1 MVYRIGQIRF
11 DANNKPQGN
20 ENIFK
25 DILKEQKI
33 IVQLGIQAP
42 PKTKFVIN
50 NFVDSYVTDIEI
62 GTTGIFELDLRGANT
77 GITNLVFRYIEEGS
91 NEEPWTIQVDYLY
104 ED

>member
-1 MVYRIGQIRF
+1 MAYRIGQMRF
-11 DANNKPQGN
+11 DADNKPNKN
-20 ENIFK
+20 ENIFQGT
-25 DILKEQKI
+25 LSQKV

-42 PKTKFVIN
+42 PKTKFIIN

-91 NEEPWTIQVDYLY
+91 DEEPWTIQVDYLY